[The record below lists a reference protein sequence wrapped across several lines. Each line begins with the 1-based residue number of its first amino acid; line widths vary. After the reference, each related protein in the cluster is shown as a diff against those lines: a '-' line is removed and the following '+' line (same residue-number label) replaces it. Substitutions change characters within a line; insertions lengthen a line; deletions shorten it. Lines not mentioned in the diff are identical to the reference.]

1 MPSAW
6 PALECLVFLFGCLA
20 ACHLEGILQLLLI
33 LHCSSPGWQSSG
45 SGSFNILASA
55 GLFAVA
61 TTVGGAL
68 LTDAVDFEKVGV
80 KEGMINANAQLQ
92 QLTASSS
99 GGDSK
104 LLLEVVLGLVWGD
117 CYRSR

>member
-1 MPSAW
+1 M
-6 PALECLVFLFGCLA
+6 
-20 ACHLEGILQLLLI
+20 
-33 LHCSSPGWQSSG
+33 
-45 SGSFNILASA
+45 
-55 GLFAVA
+55 A

-104 LLLEVVLGLVWGD
+104 LLLEVVLGLFGVTATGVGKHIHSILFWTQRTQAWPEVMCG
-117 CYRSR
+117 